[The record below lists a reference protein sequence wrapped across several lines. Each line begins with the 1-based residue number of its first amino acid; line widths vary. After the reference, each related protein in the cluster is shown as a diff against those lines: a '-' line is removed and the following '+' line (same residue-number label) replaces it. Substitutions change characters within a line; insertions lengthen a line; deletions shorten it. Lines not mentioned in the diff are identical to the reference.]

1 MAGFALYLRV
11 CCGLRSR
18 IAGVCLKTPEIE
30 FPTEDRKGKQ
40 RHGSSIPESAISG
53 QPRAEKREGQVLG
66 KTPSAHSRAQPP
78 PPRAKTR
85 ACRGPRSTRA
95 NGILYRYEDRHCIG
109 HPSTHT
115 PTRRNAL
122 GPRFRALIPYRDARL
137 LRMTR
142 SGGYRF
148 KCTPFRDDLGC
159 AGILRERDRPSG
171 DRKT

>member
-66 KTPSAHSRAQPP
+66 KTPSAHSSALPP
-78 PPRAKTR
+78 PLPAATPQ
-85 ACRGPRSTRA
+85 ARGPFPLRP
-95 NGILYRYEDRHCIG
+95 NGIV
-109 HPSTHT
+109 
-115 PTRRNAL
+115 
-122 GPRFRALIPYRDARL
+122 
-137 LRMTR
+137 
-142 SGGYRF
+142 
-148 KCTPFRDDLGC
+148 
-159 AGILRERDRPSG
+159 
-171 DRKT
+171 